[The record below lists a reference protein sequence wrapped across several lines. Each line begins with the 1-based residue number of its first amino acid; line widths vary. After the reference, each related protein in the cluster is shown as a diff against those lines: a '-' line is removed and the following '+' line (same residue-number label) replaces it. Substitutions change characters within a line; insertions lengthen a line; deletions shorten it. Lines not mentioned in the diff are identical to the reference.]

1 MPPVSE
7 TPKTPVATGSFW
19 RGVRTCGRP
28 FVLILC
34 VLAIVMTGAMGGADD
49 AWAKSKKKSKSKSK
63 AVARPYNPTNA
74 YYVIEAESGMVLDQ
88 FNADRTLY
96 PASLTKLMTLLMV
109 FDTLE
114 SRRITLQSRI
124 RFSSH
129 AASMPPSRLGVE
141 AGDSIS
147 VDQAIRALVTKS
159 ANDVAAAVAENLGGS
174 ESRFAYMM
182 TLKAR
187 EIGLTKT
194 RFVNGSGLHN
204 TGQLTSAHDMALL
217 GQYIWK
223 RYPKY
228 YGYFALKEF
237 YYGGKMHQNHNHLM
251 KTYRGMDGMKTG
263 YVTASGF
270 NLVASAKRDGVRLIG
285 VVIGGKT
292 ATVRNKQMEELLDK
306 GFETVKHYRAQG
318 RVLQRQTPQGRAPS
332 AQKIPPAQN
341 LSGGSYYVPPPVLSA
356 PPPVAAEAQRGGM
369 RTLTLNPPSTAPVAA
384 PVPVPERKT
393 EQKPEQVAAPAEI
406 PQQNAPLGL
415 ANESTGWSV
424 QIGAYQ
430 DRISTDQAIY
440 KAVESLPATLRHV
453 NPVVIPLRTGEAK
466 WIFRARLSGY
476 TKTQAYNACR
486 VLQNCLVISPTA
498 N

>member
-1 MPPVSE
+1 MISRF
-7 TPKTPVATGSFW
+7 A
-19 RGVRTCGRP
+19 RP

-34 VLAIVMTGAMGGADD
+34 ILAIVMTGAIGGADD
-49 AWAKSKKKSKSKSK
+49 AWAATKKKKKK
-63 AVARPYNPTNA
+63 TAPPYNPTNA

-96 PASLTKLMTLLMV
+96 PASLTKMMTLLMI
-109 FDTLE
+109 FETLE
-114 SRRITLQSRI
+114 TRRISLQSRI

-129 AASMPPSRLGVE
+129 ASSMPPSRLGVK

-159 ANDVAAAVAENLGGS
+159 ANDVAAAVAENIGGS

-194 RFVNGSGLHN
+194 RFANGSGLHN
-204 TGQLTSAHDMALL
+204 TGQLTSARDMAIL
-217 GQYIWK
+217 GQYILK

-292 ATVRNKQMEELLDK
+292 ATARNKQMEELLDK
-306 GFETVKHYRAQG
+306 GFETIKHYRAQG
-318 RVLQRQTPQGRAPS
+318 RVTKGQVSP

-341 LSGGSYYVPPPVLSA
+341 LSGSSYYVPPPVLPETPA
-356 PPPVAAEAQRGGM
+356 PRTGRMQ
-369 RTLTLNPPSTAPVAA
+369 TLTINPPSTPPVSN
-384 PVPVPERKT
+384 PVPNPVPE
-393 EQKPEQVAAPAEI
+393 PERTVAPADL
-406 PQQNAPLGL
+406 PQQNRQMGL

-440 KAVESLPATLRHV
+440 KAVESLPVTLRHV